1 MEQLL
6 VPHFYMTV
14 KCKTTVLKIK
24 SELVMCGSSLAP
36 NMIFR
41 VNESLEM
48 LKYIKNVN
56 SVGLDGSLNKIL

>member
-1 MEQLL
+1 
-6 VPHFYMTV
+6 MTV
-14 KCKTTVLKIK
+14 KCKTTLLKIK

-48 LKYIKNVN
+48 LEFIKNVN
-56 SVGLDGSLNKIL
+56 SMGLGGSLNKIL